1 MRYQKAG
8 TEDDEDLEDLVSRD
22 TLSETGSAMDESFES
37 KNQNNEDFL
46 CN

>member
-8 TEDDEDLEDLVSRD
+8 TEDDEEDLASRD
-22 TLSETGSAMDESFES
+22 TLSETGSAMDESYES